1 MGITAFCNGLSI
13 KAIIWLTQPKNIQ
26 QGTSA
31 HWKIIRVQLL
41 HNLMTGTTSK
51 PNHRQKSPDFNWSI
65 WLRHSFLVM
74 SMLYIFVTN
83 VCKLDCSTSLNFSET
98 ISIPRYPKSNQHER
112 TYRPKM
118 SSEVFPAGNYIFKV
132 NNRNTRA
139 KVGNML
145 KVNNK
150 VTKTTPGV
158 VLVALL
164 TLNIF
169 HTFVLVFLLL
179 TLSR

>member
-1 MGITAFCNGLSI
+1 
-13 KAIIWLTQPKNIQ
+13 
-26 QGTSA
+26 
-31 HWKIIRVQLL
+31 
-41 HNLMTGTTSK
+41 
-51 PNHRQKSPDFNWSI
+51 
-65 WLRHSFLVM
+65 
-74 SMLYIFVTN
+74 
-83 VCKLDCSTSLNFSET
+83 
-98 ISIPRYPKSNQHER
+98 
-112 TYRPKM
+112 M
-118 SSEVFPAGNYIFKV
+118 SSEVFPAGIYIFKV